1 MQSFSH
7 FINGNDFFDSAEGSL
22 ETIAPHTGK
31 PIARI
36 ALGQAQTVDAAIQS
50 NLGALTEWRALNPLS
65 RGRILCELGRNLR
78 GSIERLAKLDAEQAG
93 KVPKQG
99 PAELEAAAQY
109 FEYYGGLATIPA
121 GDVVETGPGFHSFSK
136 RVPFGVVA
144 VITPWNLPL
153 NQSARAIAPAL
164 AMGNVV
170 TCKPSEFTS
179 GTAVELARIA
189 IESGVPAGVLNVV
202 LGTGTEC
209 GTALVSHPEVRKICF
224 TGSVRAGREIG
235 RVAADRIIPITL
247 ELGGKSANIVFDDAD
262 LDDVIPAS
270 LAAFTNNAGQVCTAG
285 TRLLVQR
292 SIHGEIVERMVAAA
306 RELKVGAGTD
316 ADVGAITT
324 PDQLQRIHDYFDIA
338 KEDGAK
344 LEIGGQKQDTAP
356 DTGGRYAP
364 VTIYSGVT
372 PDMRIAQEEVFGP
385 VLSIMT
391 FDDEAEAITIANGT
405 DYGLAAGLWTNDLG
419 RAHRVA
425 DALEAG
431 YISVNH
437 YSPSIFLPFGGF
449 KQSGYGREKGIEAL
463 HHYCQTK
470 SVNIKI

>member
-1 MQSFSH
+1 MQNFNH
-7 FINGNDFFDSAEGSL
+7 FIDGSEFSNPIEGSL
-22 ETIAPHTGK
+22 ETKAPHTGE
-31 PIARI
+31 PVARI
-36 ALGQAQTVDAAIQS
+36 ALGQAKTVNKAIES
-50 NLGALTEWRALNPLS
+50 NLRAVTAWRALNPLS
-65 RGRILCELGRNLR
+65 RGRILCDLGRNLR
-78 GSIERLAKLDAEQAG
+78 GSIEHLTKLEIEQTG
-93 KVPKQG
+93 KVPSQI
-99 PAELEAAAQY
+99 PAELESAAQY
-109 FEYYGGLATIPA
+109 FEYYGGLATVPA
-121 GDVVETGPGFHSFSK
+121 GDVVETGPEFHSFSK

-153 NQSARAIAPAL
+153 NQCARAIAPAL

-179 GTAVELARIA
+179 GTAVEMARIA
-189 IESGVPAGVLNVV
+189 IESGVPAGVLNIV

-209 GTALVSHPEVRKICF
+209 GNALVSHPDVRKICF

-235 RVAADRIIPITL
+235 RIAADRIIPITL
-247 ELGGKSANIVFDDAD
+247 ELGGKSANIIFNDAN
-262 LDDVIPAS
+262 LDQMVPAS
-270 LAAFTNNAGQVCTAG
+270 LAAFTANAGQVCTAG

-292 SIHGEIVERMVAAA
+292 SIHDEVVERMVAAA
-306 RELKVGAGTD
+306 RELKVGAGPE
-316 ADVGAITT
+316 ANVGAITT
-324 PDQLQRIHDYFDIA
+324 PEQLERIHKYFDIA
-338 KEDGAK
+338 LEDGAK
-344 LEIGGQKQDTAP
+344 LELGGQKQSDTG
-356 DTGGRYAP
+356 DTGGRYTP

-372 PDMRIAQEEVFGP
+372 PEMRIAQEEVFGP
-385 VLSIMT
+385 VLSIIA